1 MSSWIMLAIFLII
14 KYYSYE
20 LHISRQSIHNTT
32 TFYCTSY
39 IYISIPFRSI
49 VFVCVRF
56 IPISFI
62 SSPRRNEVGYL
73 LLLHVSKCTN
83 SISDWIRKSHMNL
96 HFTLVL
102 IFASFL
108 LICQMEICW
117 KGMSVRLFLFNLL
130 YCSNWIWNEKWLE
143 NAENYKIRRLT
154 SSLGRLYKI
163 ERNVNVNLFVCM
175 WVVWAGIQ
183 AEHPFHSILH
193 MRLFYIFFLFFT
205 FVIYFHLSFTIVN
218 HKQAN
223 PNSSSVFLY
232 SMCFVCLCFV

>member
-130 YCSNWIWNEKWLE
+130 YCSNWIWNEKLLE

-163 ERNVNVNLFVCM
+163 ERNVSEFVCVYVSCM
-175 WVVWAGIQ
+175 SGHSSGASI
-183 AEHPFHSILH
+183 PFNITYAFVL
-193 MRLFYIFFLFFT
+193 YIFFLFFT

-223 PNSSSVFLY
+223 PNSSSVILY